1 MILFTR
7 MECRVLALA
16 TALFSAAVPAAGG
29 SAGTALPRAT
39 PESQGIS
46 SAGLQALY
54 ADADAERLGIHGLMV
69 LRHGKVVAE
78 GWWAPYTADDPHE
91 LYSLSKSFTS
101 TAIGL
106 LQAEGRI
113 NIHDKLLSFF

>member
-1 MILFTR
+1 MILFACVK
-7 MECRVLALA
+7 CRVLALA
-16 TALFSAAVPAAGG
+16 IVLLSPAVTAIGG

-54 ADADAERLGIHGLMV
+54 TDADAGQYGIHGLMV

-78 GWWAPYTADDPHE
+78 GWWLPYTAGDPHE

-106 LQAEGRI
+106 L
-113 NIHDKLLSFF
+113 